1 MKQEELNNIF
11 TYHSPVGDQAERY
24 GQLRAC
30 GKSLAESIVALTPS
44 SREQTI
50 AIRKVQ
56 EAVMFAN
63 AAIAIN
69 ESG

>member
-1 MKQEELNNIF
+1 MTQKELDSIF
-11 TYHSPVGDQAERY
+11 TYHSPIGDQSERY
-24 GQLRAC
+24 GQLRSY
-30 GKSLAESIVALTPS
+30 GKQLAESIVGLTPS

-56 EAVMFAN
+56 EAIMFAN

-69 ESG
+69 ESD